1 MRIGI
6 RAEVAVQLFMLFDDD
21 QNGFLDL
28 CMLSIIQLMVGAV
41 STLIMYNSITKCN
54 ISFLACCVGGINMYM
69 HDHVCALVTGF
80 GEFG

>member
-41 STLIMYNSITKCN
+41 STLIMYNSI
-54 ISFLACCVGGINMYM
+54 ISQNATFLFW
-69 HDHVCALVTGF
+69 LVVLEG
-80 GEFG
+80 